1 MYVVKSELNKRG
13 TKKKFESP
21 TGVPPEYRGGGEGGA
36 LSTEHVTG
44 VLHMNT

>member
-21 TGVPPEYRGGGEGGA
+21 TGVPPKYRGRGGA